1 MSFVSIFFIHLAKI
15 NVHHQTSLMKK
26 QFLLLILAL
35 LGLTSCN
42 NEATTVN
49 TVANMKTPQME
60 NFDKAFKSLGE
71 PQNRPTEEE
80 KKRLTSELSDR
91 RKALLVPASKDL
103 ILSTGITES
112 ELKRKTN
119 GDMSQIIV
127 WATQIYMKK
136 SDEIRKNLK
145 TEH

>member
-1 MSFVSIFFIHLAKI
+1 
-15 NVHHQTSLMKK
+15 MKRY
-26 QFLLLILAL
+26 FLLTAITL
-35 LGLTSCN
+35 LGLISCN
-42 NEATTVN
+42 NEGTAVN
-49 TVANMKTPQME
+49 TVASMKTPQME

-80 KKRLTSELSDR
+80 RKRNTSELSDR
-91 RKALLVPASKDL
+91 RKALLVPASKEL

-112 ELKRKTN
+112 ELMRKTG

-136 SDEIRKNLK
+136 TDEIRKNIK
-145 TEH
+145 TEN